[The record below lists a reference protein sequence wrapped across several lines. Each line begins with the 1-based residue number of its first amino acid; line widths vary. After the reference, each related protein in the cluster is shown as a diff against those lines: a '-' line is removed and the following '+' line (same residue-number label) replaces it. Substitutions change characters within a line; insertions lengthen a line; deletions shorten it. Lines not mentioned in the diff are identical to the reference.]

1 MNPAFRQHEAKV
13 VSQFGVGR
21 PAGRGGT
28 MKRRTI
34 LKATSAAAV
43 MASTGAQAQ
52 AWPSR
57 PITLYV
63 PFAAGGPSD
72 MFGRILARGLSAELG
87 QQVVVENKGGMG
99 GLVGVA
105 AIAKAAPDGYAI
117 GMNATGPS
125 AIAPFMVPSMP
136 FEDKDLVLLT
146 PIALVQMIIAT
157 SSRLPVNSVAELIA
171 YAKANPGKVNYGS
184 SGPGGISHLA
194 AELFRGAADIDIVHV
209 PYRGAAPAVQD
220 LLAGQVQM
228 VVLDVSALLPHIR
241 SGNIKALAA
250 TSKTR
255 AALLPDVP
263 TTAEIGLPTV
273 LSDNWYGLAAPAGV
287 PKAILDRIHAAA
299 VAVLDT
305 QEAAEPMMAQG
316 ALIRPMTPAEFT
328 DFVRLEREKWG
339 PVVKSSGA
347 KME

>member
-1 MNPAFRQHEAKV
+1 
-13 VSQFGVGR
+13 
-21 PAGRGGT
+21 
-28 MKRRTI
+28 MKRRTV
-34 LKATSAAAV
+34 LKAASAAAV

-52 AWPSR
+52 AWPNR

-72 MFGRILARGLSAELG
+72 MFGRTLARGLSAELG

-105 AIAKAAPDGYAI
+105 AIAKAAPDGYTI

-125 AIAPFMVPSMP
+125 AIAPFMVPNMP
-136 FEDKDLVLLT
+136 FEDKDLALLT
-146 PIALVQMIIAT
+146 PVALVQMIVAT

-171 YAKANPGKVNYGS
+171 YAKANPGKINYGS

-194 AELFRGAADIDIVHV
+194 AELFRSAAGIDIVHV

-228 VVLDVSALLPHIR
+228 VVLDVGVLLPHIR
-241 SGNIKALAA
+241 SGNIKPLAA
-250 TSKTR
+250 TSKSR
-255 AALLPDVP
+255 SALLPDVP
-263 TTAEIGLPTV
+263 TTTEVGLPTV

-287 PKAILDRIHAAA
+287 SKPVLDRIHAAA
-299 VAVLDT
+299 VAVLNT
-305 QEAAEPMMAQG
+305 KEAAEPMMAQG
-316 ALIRPMTPAEFT
+316 AVIRPMTPAEFS

-339 PVVKSSGA
+339 PVVKASGA

>member
-1 MNPAFRQHEAKV
+1 
-13 VSQFGVGR
+13 
-21 PAGRGGT
+21 

-34 LKATSAAAV
+34 LKAAGAAAV
-43 MASTGAQAQ
+43 MASTGAEAQ

-72 MFGRILARGLSAELG
+72 MFGRILARGLTAELG

-99 GLVGVA
+99 GVVGVA
-105 AIAKAAPDGYAI
+105 AVAKAAPDGYTI

-125 AIAPFMVPSMP
+125 AIAPFMVPNMP

-146 PIALVQMIIAT
+146 PIALVQMIIGT

-194 AELFRGAADIDIVHV
+194 AELFRAAAGIDIVHV

-228 VVLDVSALLPHIR
+228 VVLDVSVLLPHIR

-287 PKAILDRIHAAA
+287 PRAVLDRIHAAS
-299 VAVLDT
+299 VAVLNT
-305 QEAAEPMMAQG
+305 REAAEPMMAQG
-316 ALIRPMTPAEFT
+316 AVIRPMTPAEFT

>member
-1 MNPAFRQHEAKV
+1 
-13 VSQFGVGR
+13 
-21 PAGRGGT
+21 

-34 LKATSAAAV
+34 LKATSAAV
-43 MASTGAQAQ
+43 LASTGAGAQ
-52 AWPSR
+52 AWPNR
-57 PITLYV
+57 PITMFV

-99 GLVGVA
+99 GVVGVA
-105 AIAKAAPDGYAI
+105 AAAKAAPDGYTI
-117 GMNATGPS
+117 GMNATGPT
-125 AIAPFMVPSMP
+125 AIAPFMVPNMP
-136 FEDKDLVLLT
+136 FEDKDLALLT
-146 PIALVQMIIAT
+146 PIALVQMIVAV

-194 AELFRGAADIDIVHV
+194 AELFRSAAGIDVVHV

-220 LLAGQVQM
+220 LLAGQVQL
-228 VVLDVSALLPHIR
+228 VVLDVSVLLPHIR
-241 SGNIKALAA
+241 SGAIKPLAA

-255 AALLPDVP
+255 SALLPDVP
-263 TTAEIGLPTV
+263 TTAEVGLPTV

-287 PKAILDRIHAAA
+287 PKPILDRIHAAT
-299 VAVLDT
+299 VAVLGT
-305 QEAAEPMMAQG
+305 KEAAEPMLAQG
-316 ALIRPMTPAEFT
+316 AVIRPMTPAEFA
-328 DFVRLEREKWG
+328 DFIRQEREKWG
-339 PVVKSSGA
+339 PVVKASGA

>member
-1 MNPAFRQHEAKV
+1 
-13 VSQFGVGR
+13 
-21 PAGRGGT
+21 

-34 LKATSAAAV
+34 LKAAGAAAV
-43 MASTGAQAQ
+43 MASTGAEAQ
-52 AWPSR
+52 AWPNR
-57 PITLYV
+57 PITMYV

-105 AIAKAAPDGYAI
+105 AIAKAAGDGYTI

-125 AIAPFMVPSMP
+125 AIAPFMVPNMP
-136 FEDKDLVLLT
+136 FEDKDLVPLT
-146 PIALVQMIIAT
+146 PIALVQMIVAV
-157 SSRLPVNSVAELIA
+157 SARLPVNSVAELIA

-194 AELFRGAADIDIVHV
+194 AELFRSAAGIDIVHV

-228 VVLDVSALLPHIR
+228 VVLDVSVLLPHIR
-241 SGNIKALAA
+241 SGAIKALAA

-255 AALLPDVP
+255 SALLPDVP
-263 TTAEIGLPTV
+263 TTAEVGLPTV

-287 PKAILDRIHAAA
+287 AQPVLDRIHAAA
-299 VAVLDT
+299 VAVLKT
-305 QEAAEPMMAQG
+305 KEAAEPMLAQG
-316 ALIRPMTPAEFT
+316 AIIRPMTTAEFT
-328 DFVRLEREKWG
+328 DFIRQEREKWG
-339 PVVKSSGA
+339 PVVKASGA

>member
-1 MNPAFRQHEAKV
+1 
-13 VSQFGVGR
+13 
-21 PAGRGGT
+21 

-34 LKATSAAAV
+34 FKAAGAAAV
-43 MASTGAQAQ
+43 MASTGARAQ
-52 AWPSR
+52 AWPNR

-72 MFGRILARGLSAELG
+72 MFGRTLARGLTAELG

-105 AIAKAAPDGYAI
+105 AIAKAAPDGYTI

-125 AIAPFMVPSMP
+125 AIAPFMVPNMP

-146 PIALVQMIIAT
+146 PIALVQMIVAT
-157 SSRLPVNSVAELIA
+157 SSRLPVRSVVELIA

-194 AELFRGAADIDIVHV
+194 AELFRAAADIDIVHV

-228 VVLDVSALLPHIR
+228 VVLDVGVLLPHIR

-255 AALLPDVP
+255 SALLPDVP
-263 TTAEIGLPTV
+263 TTAEVGLPTV

-287 PKAILDRIHAAA
+287 PKPVLDRIHAAA
-299 VAVLDT
+299 VAVLNT
-305 QEAAEPMMAQG
+305 SEAAEPMMAQG
-316 ALIRPMTPAEFT
+316 AVIRPMTPAEFS

-339 PVVKSSGA
+339 PVVKASGA

>member
-1 MNPAFRQHEAKV
+1 
-13 VSQFGVGR
+13 
-21 PAGRGGT
+21 

-34 LKATSAAAV
+34 LKAAGAAAV
-43 MASTGAQAQ
+43 MASTGAEAQ

-72 MFGRILARGLSAELG
+72 MFGRILARGLTAELG
-87 QQVVVENKGGMG
+87 QEVVVENKGGMG
-99 GLVGVA
+99 GVVGVA
-105 AIAKAAPDGYAI
+105 AVAKAAPDGYTI

-125 AIAPFMVPSMP
+125 AIAPFMVPNMP

-146 PIALVQMIIAT
+146 PIALVQMIIGT

-194 AELFRGAADIDIVHV
+194 AELFRAAAGIDIVHV

-228 VVLDVSALLPHIR
+228 VVLDVSVLLPHIR

-287 PKAILDRIHAAA
+287 PRAVLDRIHAAS
-299 VAVLDT
+299 VAVLNT
-305 QEAAEPMMAQG
+305 REAAEPMVAQG
-316 ALIRPMTPAEFT
+316 AVIRPMTPAEFT

>member
-1 MNPAFRQHEAKV
+1 MQESRRDDEAQDD
-13 VSQFGVGR
+13 SQGDQRRCGLGVE
-21 PAGRGGT
+21 
-28 MKRRTI
+28 RRE
-34 LKATSAAAV
+34 
-43 MASTGAQAQ
+43 AQ
-52 AWPSR
+52 AWPNR
-57 PITLYV
+57 PITMFV

-105 AIAKAAPDGYAI
+105 AIAKSAPDGYTI
-117 GMNATGPS
+117 GMNATGPT
-125 AIAPFMVPSMP
+125 AIAPFMVPNMP
-136 FEDKDLVLLT
+136 FEDKDLALLT
-146 PIALVQMIIAT
+146 PIALVQMIVAV

-194 AELFRGAADIDIVHV
+194 AELFRSAAGIDIVHV

-220 LLAGQVQM
+220 LLAGQVQL
-228 VVLDVSALLPHIR
+228 VVLDVSVLLPHIR
-241 SGNIKALAA
+241 SGDIKPWRQPARPA
-250 TSKTR
+250 R
-255 AALLPDVP
+255 RCCP
-263 TTAEIGLPTV
+263 TCRPRPRSGCPRCSRTIGTGLPRR
-273 LSDNWYGLAAPAGV
+273 PAF
-287 PKAILDRIHAAA
+287 PRPSSTASMPPPSRCSSTK
-299 VAVLDT
+299 
-305 QEAAEPMMAQG
+305 EAAEPMMAQG

-339 PVVKSSGA
+339 PVVKASGA

>member
-1 MNPAFRQHEAKV
+1 
-13 VSQFGVGR
+13 
-21 PAGRGGT
+21 

-34 LKATSAAAV
+34 FKAAGAAAV
-43 MASTGAQAQ
+43 MASTGAEAQ

-72 MFGRILARGLSAELG
+72 MFGRILARGLTAELG

-99 GLVGVA
+99 GVVGVA
-105 AIAKAAPDGYAI
+105 AVAKAAPDGYTI

-125 AIAPFMVPSMP
+125 AIAPFMVPNMP

-146 PIALVQMIIAT
+146 PIALVQMIIGT

-194 AELFRGAADIDIVHV
+194 AELFRAAAGIDIVHV

-228 VVLDVSALLPHIR
+228 VVLDVSVLLPHIR

-287 PKAILDRIHAAA
+287 PRAVLDRIHAAS
-299 VAVLDT
+299 VAVLNT
-305 QEAAEPMMAQG
+305 REAAEPMMAQG
-316 ALIRPMTPAEFT
+316 AVIRPMTPAEFT

>member
-1 MNPAFRQHEAKV
+1 
-13 VSQFGVGR
+13 
-21 PAGRGGT
+21 

-34 LKATSAAAV
+34 LKAAGAAAV
-43 MASTGAQAQ
+43 MASTGAEAQ

-72 MFGRILARGLSAELG
+72 MFGRILARGLTAELG

-105 AIAKAAPDGYAI
+105 AIAKAAPDGYTI

-125 AIAPFMVPSMP
+125 AIAPFMVPNMP

-146 PIALVQMIIAT
+146 PIALVQMIIGT

-194 AELFRGAADIDIVHV
+194 AELFRSAADIDIVHV

-228 VVLDVSALLPHIR
+228 VVLDVSVLLPHIR
-241 SGNIKALAA
+241 SGSIKALAA

-287 PKAILDRIHAAA
+287 PRAILDRIHAAA
-299 VAVLDT
+299 VAVLNT
-305 QEAAEPMMAQG
+305 KEAAEPMMAQG
-316 ALIRPMTPAEFT
+316 AVIRPMTPAEFT

>member
-1 MNPAFRQHEAKV
+1 
-13 VSQFGVGR
+13 
-21 PAGRGGT
+21 

-299 VAVLDT
+299 VAVLNT
-305 QEAAEPMMAQG
+305 KEAAEPMMAQG